1 MGESTGRFAAVL
13 AAALPKLDAETLPPA
28 GVVYRFEQG

>member
-13 AAALPKLDAETLPPA
+13 AGALPRLDAETLPAA
-28 GVVYRFEQG
+28 GVVYRFERG